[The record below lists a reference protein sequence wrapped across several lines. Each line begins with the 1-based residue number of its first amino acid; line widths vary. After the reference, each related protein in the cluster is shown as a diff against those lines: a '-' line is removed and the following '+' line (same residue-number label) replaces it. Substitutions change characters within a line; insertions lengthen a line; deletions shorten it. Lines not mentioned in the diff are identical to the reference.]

1 MTLSCLT
8 SQCTANFNPEIVSSL
23 ADVTDKFTPLLN
35 QDYKVDD
42 TEKEV
47 LGRYCRGSP
56 SP

>member
-8 SQCTANFNPEIVSSL
+8 SQWTANYNPEIVSSL
-23 ADVTDKFTPLLN
+23 ADVTDKFTALLN

-42 TEKEV
+42 AEKEV